1 MRKSAFILSAA
12 ALVALGAC
20 VTESAPREPDLFIAV
35 REPDPPAPPRLPNPA
50 PPAAATPAATTPA
63 PNSQAF
69 ARVIDLGQGV
79 SMLMGQGGNL
89 GLLTGDDGLF
99 LIDDQYATNAMANLA
114 KVEELAG
121 GKPRYLVNTHWHFD
135 HAGGNEVFADAGAT
149 VFAHANVRKRLT
161 GELQS
166 VNRAGAVSAPS
177 PEAAWPVVTFT
188 AGVDFHLNG
197 QTIRAI
203 PAPQPTH
210 TDGDVLIYF
219 VEADVLHMGD
229 TYMKDRYPF
238 VDTGSGGT
246 QMGFIETLG
255 RALEIAGPGT
265 KVIPGHGELATRADL
280 QAAFDMHRGA
290 RAAVDALVKQGKTL
304 QEAVAAKP
312 LAQWTPRFMGPGGF
326 ISDDAYVTVIYN
338 ELKK

>member
-1 MRKSAFILSAA
+1 MRTLLTASAIIAAIGLSACA
-12 ALVALGAC
+12 
-20 VTESAPREPDLFIAV
+20 TDNTPREPDLFVVV
-35 REPDPPAPPRLPNPA
+35 REPDPPAPPRQPNPEP
-50 PPAAATPAATTPA
+50 PPAAAPA

-69 ARVIDLGQGV
+69 ARVIDVGQGV

-99 LIDDQYATNAMANLA
+99 LIDDQYVTNAMANLA
-114 KVEELAG
+114 KIEELAG

-135 HAGGNEVFADAGAT
+135 HAGGNAAFATAGAT
-149 VFAHANVRKRLT
+149 VFAHENVRKRLS
-161 GELQS
+161 GELVTTGRTAQ
-166 VNRAGAVSAPS
+166 AEPAPKI
-177 PEAAWPVVTFT
+177 AWPVVTFT

-203 PAPQPTH
+203 PAPAPAH

-219 VEADVLHMGD
+219 VEADVLHTGD

-246 QMGFIETLG
+246 QAGFI
-255 RALEIAGPGT
+255 AAIAKAVEIAGPNT
-265 KVIPGHGELATRADL
+265 KVIPGHGELATEADL
-280 QAAFDMHRGA
+280 QAALDMHRGA

-304 QEAVAAKP
+304 EEAVAAKP
-312 LAQWTPRFMGPGGF
+312 LAQWNARFLGPGAF
-326 ISDDAYVTVIYN
+326 ITDDAYVTVIYN